1 MVFKKKEVVEETT
14 VKTNPAIYY
23 RLVKDK
29 RNYFFI
35 ETLTIDNGVTTI
47 TGTAP
52 ETLDSAF
59 SKLRRMC
66 GESYF
71 HAIQNND

>member
-1 MVFKKKEVVEETT
+1 MVFKKKEVVE
-14 VKTNPAIYY
+14 VLAASKPAVYY
-23 RLVKDK
+23 RLAKDR
-29 RNYFFI
+29 RNMYFI
-35 ETLTIDNGVTTI
+35 ETLTVTNGVTAI
-47 TGTAP
+47 HASVP